1 MHDKID
7 PKHIDLNGPQKFPV
21 RLGIIGGGQLARMTA
36 SAALPLGVEVVV
48 LEKSPAS
55 PAGRLSPDC
64 IIGDWANPDTL
75 LQFAAQC
82 EVITLENEF
91 VDAGALAVLEKAGY
105 QVFPDSKCIA
115 TTQDKW
121 AQKTALQKAG
131 LAVPRFCAVNTP
143 ADITAA
149 ATQMGWPLVLKTR
162 RNGYDGKGNYTLK
175 SAADIEAGWQA
186 LGGGKNELMVEAW
199 YPFVKELA
207 VIGTC
212 GRDGTTAVYPV
223 VETIQRNHVCHVVK
237 VPAPVDPALT
247 ERAAAMARQAVQ
259 AVGGIGSFGVRH
271 DGGRIGIYQHHRN
284 SFFPQTSASLRSRII
299 KFCRL
304 ADYDGARTNN
314 QYFMNVVSFRHVNSL
329 QKYFCWAQKPV
340 QLYRNLEAGEKQ
352 T

>member
-1 MHDKID
+1 M
-7 PKHIDLNGPQKFPV
+7 NGPQKFPV

-105 QVFPDSKCIA
+105 QVFPNSKCIA

-207 VIGTC
+207 VI
-212 GRDGTTAVYPV
+212 V
-223 VETIQRNHVCHVVK
+223 
-237 VPAPVDPALT
+237 
-247 ERAAAMARQAVQ
+247 
-259 AVGGIGSFGVRH
+259 
-271 DGGRIGIYQHHRN
+271 
-284 SFFPQTSASLRSRII
+284 
-299 KFCRL
+299 
-304 ADYDGARTNN
+304 
-314 QYFMNVVSFRHVNSL
+314 
-329 QKYFCWAQKPV
+329 
-340 QLYRNLEAGEKQ
+340 
-352 T
+352 

>member
-175 SAADIEAGWQA
+175 SAADIDE
-186 LGGGKNELMVEAW
+186 
-199 YPFVKELA
+199 PA
-207 VIGTC
+207 V
-212 GRDGTTAVYPV
+212 D
-223 VETIQRNHVCHVVK
+223 
-237 VPAPVDPALT
+237 VPPTVT
-247 ERAAAMARQAVQ
+247 R
-259 AVGGIGSFGVRH
+259 
-271 DGGRIGIYQHHRN
+271 
-284 SFFPQTSASLRSRII
+284 LR
-299 KFCRL
+299 
-304 ADYDGARTNN
+304 
-314 QYFMNVVSFRHVNSL
+314 
-329 QKYFCWAQKPV
+329 
-340 QLYRNLEAGEKQ
+340 
-352 T
+352 